1 MEQGQELAWGNS
13 QRPERE
19 DKNNSHGPTSQGL
32 VNARDP
38 DFGLDPWLQK
48 SWDSERTSL
57 PSAASP
63 PVFLRAKRETIFF
76 EMERRDGKSLL
87 CASKCIIEIACW
99 NTFGTSPKFQLLR
112 FFLRGTVKCQHGH
125 NMML

>member
-1 MEQGQELAWGNS
+1 MEQGQEQLAWGNS

-19 DKNNSHGPTSQGL
+19 EDTNNSHGPTSQGL

-63 PVFLRAKRETIFF
+63 PGVFCVPNAKQSFLKWNV
-76 EMERRDGKSLL
+76 EMGRVFYVHQNASLKSHV
-87 CASKCIIEIACW
+87 
-99 NTFGTSPKFQLLR
+99 TSPKFQLLR
-112 FFLRGTVKCQHGH
+112 FFLRGTVKCQHGP